1 MAINIANIKY
11 YLSGGA
17 SNSDP
22 LLSIGGAKSS
32 VAVSATALHNLFD
45 AVTGD
50 EAAAGVTRYRLVYL
64 QNDDADASGLLAP
77 AVLWWS
83 TSPAAGQTIAVGL
96 AAAGKGAA
104 ETAVADENTAPAGV
118 TFTSPVSKA
127 TGVSLTGTPYT
138 QGQYIGVWLR
148 VVTTAGAAKRTTS
161 GAPVLRLQA
170 DGA

>member
-50 EAAAGVTRYRLVYL
+50 EAAAGVSRYRLVYL

-104 ETAVADENTAPAGV
+104 ETAVADENTAPADV
-118 TFTSPVSKA
+118 SFASPTSKA
-127 TGVSLTGTPYT
+127 TGVSLPDAPYVEDD
-138 QGQYIGVWLR
+138 YIGVWLR
-148 VVTTAGAAKRTTS
+148 VVTSVGATKRTTS

-170 DGA
+170 DAA

>member
-1 MAINIANIKY
+1 MAIDIANIKY

-17 SNSDP
+17 SNNLP
-22 LLSIGGAKSS
+22 ALSIGGAKSS
-32 VAVSATALHNLFD
+32 VAVSATALGNLFD
-45 AVTGD
+45 PVTGD

-64 QNDDADASGLLAP
+64 QHDDADASGLLDP
-77 AVLWWS
+77 AVLWFS

-96 AAAGKGAA
+96 AAAGKGAP
-104 ETAVADENTAPAGV
+104 ETAVANENTAPAGV
-118 TFTSPVSKA
+118 TFASPVSKA

-138 QGQYIGVWLR
+138 EGQYIGVWLR
-148 VVTTAGAAKRTTS
+148 VVTSVGATKRASS

>member
-1 MAINIANIKY
+1 MTIDLANIKY

-17 SNSDP
+17 SNNNP
-22 LLSIGGAKSS
+22 ALSIGGAKSS
-32 VAVSATALHNLFD
+32 VAVSATALGNLFGP
-45 AVTGD
+45 VTGD

-83 TSPAAGQTIAVGL
+83 TSPAAGQTIAMGL
-96 AAAGKGAA
+96 AAAGKNAE
-104 ETAVADENTAPAGV
+104 ETAISTEHTAPADV
-118 TFTSPVSKA
+118 TFASPVSKA

-138 QGQYIGVWLR
+138 EGHYIGVWLR
-148 VVTTAGAAKRTTS
+148 VVTSVGATKRTTS

-170 DGA
+170 DAA